1 MNEKTIFI
9 VLEEIDEKGFEK
21 KNVHS

>member
-9 VLEEIDEKGFEK
+9 QIA
-21 KNVHS
+21 S